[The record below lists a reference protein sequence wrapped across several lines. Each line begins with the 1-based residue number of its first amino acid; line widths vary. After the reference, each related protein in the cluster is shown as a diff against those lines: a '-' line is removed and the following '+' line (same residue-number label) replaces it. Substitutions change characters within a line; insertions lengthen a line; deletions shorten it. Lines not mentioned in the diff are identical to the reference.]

1 MMIRNFLK
9 GDKMTSKSG
18 FRYRGVSSSR
28 LEGITDAVFG
38 FSITLLVVSLE
49 VPHTFLEL
57 EASMFGFLGFI
68 FAAIIIFIFWNDHY
82 DFFLRYG
89 LEDTKTKVLNF
100 IFIFLMLLYVYPLKF
115 LFNILGTGIFLDIR
129 NFFGDKSDAFLLK
142 QEEYN
147 TTMNLSNSELGSLLV
162 SYAVGLILIYLV
174 FFFFYKNALKY
185 KEELELN
192 ATEIYETKVKLYS
205 YPVMMTV
212 PLISLFMLLIAPETL
227 GNFAG
232 IVYALFGIVIP
243 LYQYLAKKRMKKLKL
258 LK

>member
-1 MMIRNFLK
+1 MIRNFLK

-18 FRYRGVSSSR
+18 FRYRGVSASR

-57 EASMFGFLGFI
+57 ESSMFGFLGFI
-68 FAAIIIFIFWNDHY
+68 FATIILFIFWNDHY

-115 LFNILGTGIFLDIR
+115 LFNILGTGIFLNVR
-129 NFFGDKSDAFLLK
+129 EYFGDKSEAFLLK
-142 QEEYN
+142 KEEFN
-147 TTMNLSNSELGSLLV
+147 TTMLLSESELASLLV
-162 SYAVGLILIYLV
+162 SYALGLILIYLV

-192 ATEIYETKVKLYS
+192 EMELYETKVQLYS
-205 YPVMMTV
+205 YPVMMIV
-212 PLISLFMLLIAPETL
+212 PTLSLLIVLLAPESL
-227 GNFAG
+227 GGFAG
-232 IVYALFGIVIP
+232 IVYCLFGVIIP
-243 LYQYLAKKRMKKLKL
+243 LYKFLAKKRMIKLGL

>member
-1 MMIRNFLK
+1 MIRNFLK

-18 FRYRGVSSSR
+18 FRYRGVSFSR

-57 EASMFGFLGFI
+57 ESSMFGFLGFI
-68 FAAIIIFIFWNDHY
+68 FAAIILFIFWNDHY

-115 LFNILGTGIFLDIR
+115 LFNILGTGIFLNIR
-129 NFFGDKSDAFLLK
+129 EFFGDKSEAFLLK
-142 QEEYN
+142 KEEFN
-147 TTMNLSNSELGSLLV
+147 STMNLSESELGSLLV
-162 SYAVGLILIYLV
+162 SYALGLILIYLV

-192 ATEIYETKVKLYS
+192 AIELYETKVKLYS
-205 YPVMMTV
+205 YPVMMIV
-212 PLISLFMLLIAPETL
+212 PLTSLLIVLLAPESL
-227 GNFAG
+227 GGYAG
-232 IVYALFGIVIP
+232 TIYCLFGVVIP
-243 LYQYLAKKRMKKLKL
+243 LYEYLAKKRMTKLGL
-258 LK
+258 LN